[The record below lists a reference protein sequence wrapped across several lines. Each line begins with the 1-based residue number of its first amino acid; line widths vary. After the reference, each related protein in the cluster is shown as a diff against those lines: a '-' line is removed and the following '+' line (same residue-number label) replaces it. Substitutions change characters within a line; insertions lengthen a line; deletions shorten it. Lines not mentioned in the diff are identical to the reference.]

1 MANSLDTQRI
11 VQEVWIST
19 VAQYQPKWQKVMRD
33 LAGPAGTVK
42 MGAMIMGA
50 VPQVIADTATTNA
63 TASDFASF
71 QATFATQEK
80 VIKHT
85 FASHLLQSD
94 IALRS
99 TIGDFGNTVMAGIDL
114 DAFAGL
120 EGLLTAAHP
129 RVGTGVGQVGAS
141 KKYIDTA
148 KKALQ
153 GEGGEFLYA
162 NKVAAALSRTAVGTA
177 VALMAGWKS
186 DRGLP
191 MNIGQAGYTLVCN
204 PADEVVAHEIAKS
217 TLSSNA
223 MQSNYFLGLIT
234 NIVTFPFVTATTGW
248 FLIANGQ
255 APFGYRLAKF
265 PQVELRE
272 SEDGTVSHL
281 VATYNGCFAYSPYEY
296 GLVGSSGS

>member
-1 MANSLDTQRI
+1 MANSIDTKRI
-11 VQEVWIST
+11 VQEAWISCCS
-19 VAQYQPKWQKVMRD
+19 QYQPKWQKVMRD
-33 LAGPAGTVK
+33 LVGPSGTV
-42 MGAMIMGA
+42 MIGAMIMGA
-50 VPQVIADTATTNA
+50 VPQVIADNATTGA
-63 TASDFASF
+63 AASDFASF
-71 QATFATQEK
+71 QATFTTQEK
-80 VIKHT
+80 VVKHT
-85 FASHLLQSD
+85 FATHLLQSD
-94 IALRS
+94 ITLRS
-99 TIGDFGNTVMAGIDL
+99 TIGDFANTVMAGVDL
-114 DAFAGL
+114 DAFGGL

-129 RVGTGVGQVGAS
+129 RVGTGVGQVGAT

-153 GEGGEFLYA
+153 GESGEFVYS
-162 NKVAAALSRTAVGTA
+162 NRVAAALSRTSVGTA
-177 VALMAGWKS
+177 VALMSGWKS

-191 MNIGQAGYTLVCN
+191 MNMGNAGYTLVCN
-204 PADEVVAHEIAKS
+204 PADEVIAHEIARS

-272 SEDGTVSHL
+272 GEDGTISHL